1 MGVNFSVFE
10 IGRRALRA
18 SQTGVEVTSH
28 NIANVNTPGYSRQ
41 SVQLSA
47 SAPNENYGWLLGR
60 GISIGTGVNVDGIKG
75 NRDQFIATRL
85 QTETAIN
92 GRLTAE
98 RDALSPVEA
107 AFNDSGSGSIGSAL
121 QNFFGAFRNLEAN
134 PTSTTARGSVVEQGK
149 ALSSA
154 FHSTRARLVEIR
166 DQADLDIRSTVTTVN
181 DLAQTVADLNKKIR
195 IAENN
200 DINSSD
206 LIDHRSEAINQIA
219 ELTGARSTTNV
230 DGTITLT
237 LGDGQALVYGD
248 QVATLTAADTP
259 PDGLATVSIDG
270 QPAVFNEGKLR
281 GLQNGV
287 SFIGGQIQ
295 TLDDLAA
302 SVAGRVNT
310 LHATGS
316 DLNGAAGGN
325 FFATPASGPVTAQN
339 IDVAA
344 ALKTNARLVVA
355 AASGAGGGDGSIA
368 RNIAS
373 LLSDKTSVVGA
384 TTGSYTE
391 VFASLVSSAG
401 AAVKAADDEL
411 TTQSAILAQTKAQRD
426 SISGVSLDEEAIN
439 LLQYQKAYEAA
450 ARFLRVADEMTQTI
464 LQLGQ

>member
-18 SQTGVEVTSH
+18 AQTGVEVASH

-47 SAPNENYGWLLGR
+47 SKPDEGYGWLLGT
-60 GISIGTGVNVDGIKG
+60 GINIGTGVNVDGIKSS
-75 NRDQFIATRL
+75 RDQFIATRL
-85 QTETAIN
+85 QTETATN

-98 RDALSPVEA
+98 RDALAPVEA
-107 AFNDSGSGSIGSAL
+107 TFNEADKGGIGSAL
-121 QNFFGAFRNLEAN
+121 KNFFGAFRELEAN
-134 PTSTTARGSVVEQGK
+134 PTSTAIRTSIVEKGN
-149 ALSSA
+149 ALASA
-154 FHSTRARLVEIR
+154 FHATRARLTEIR
-166 DQADLDIRSTVTTVN
+166 AQADQDVRTTVN
-181 DLAQTVADLNKKIR
+181 TINDLTEKVAGLNKQIR
-195 IAENN
+195 SAENN
-200 DINSSD
+200 GVNISD
-206 LIDHRSEAINQIA
+206 LTDQRTVFINQIA

-248 QVATLTAADTP
+248 QVSTLTAADTP
-259 PDGLATVSIDG
+259 PAGLATLSIDG
-270 QPAVFNEGKLR
+270 QPAVISDGKLR
-281 GLQNGV
+281 GWQNAISG
-287 SFIGGQIQ
+287 IGGQIQ

-302 SVAGRVNT
+302 SLAGRVNT
-310 LHATGS
+310 LHASGT
-316 DLNGAAGGN
+316 DLNGNAGGA
-325 FFATPASGPVTAQN
+325 FFATPASGPVTAEN

-344 ALKTNARLVVA
+344 ALKTNPRRVVA
-355 AASGAGGGDGSIA
+355 AATGTGGGDGSVA
-368 RNIAS
+368 RSMAE
-373 LLSDKTSVVGA
+373 LLSDTTSVVGA
-384 TTGSYTE
+384 TTDSYSN

-411 TTQSAILAQTKAQRD
+411 VTQAAILAQTQAQRD
-426 SISGVSLDEEAIN
+426 AVSGVSLDEEAIS